1 MKMWHIVIAVFV
13 GVFAIV
19 GGIFIGIMVGGKS
32 SVKQE
37 TANIQEEK
45 SAPEAEVQY
54 VDVTMQEMADDITK
68 NAAKAKKKYMG
79 KHLKIVGGEVHSI
92 DADASSIMMGTS
104 FNSPIHFFCKIA
116 GSKVS
121 ALKEQIAD
129 LNTGQKVT
137 VYGHCTDVST
147 TGEYSIDMNRLEVKN
162 DTKNDAKFDKAK
174 QRIGNAVNRMS
185 DVETSQNGNSK
196 QQNGK
201 NKPEKIFVG
210 DSVEKLTSVWGN
222 PTEVRPVGSGGK
234 SFTYVYDGNRIVIV
248 VMDKVG
254 KIVGFTDTRAYPK
267 VVSNED
273 VGFLSPP

>member
-19 GGIFIGIMVGGKS
+19 GGIFIGVMVGGKS

-129 LNTGQKVT
+129 LDRGQKII
-137 VYGHCTDVST
+137 VYGQCTDVST
-147 TGEYSIDMNRLEVKN
+147 TGEYSINMNHLEVNQKASSN
-162 DTKNDAKFDKAK
+162 NVKAPSQNQITSNSETTKKTKSEEKFDKAK

-185 DVETSQNGNSK
+185 DV
-196 QQNGK
+196 
-201 NKPEKIFVG
+201 
-210 DSVEKLTSVWGN
+210 
-222 PTEVRPVGSGGK
+222 
-234 SFTYVYDGNRIVIV
+234 DGH
-248 VMDKVG
+248 
-254 KIVGFTDTRAYPK
+254 
-267 VVSNED
+267 
-273 VGFLSPP
+273 